1 MLFSGD
7 SNAKI
12 NIMVEKQKVSNSACE
27 KLLGVFLDIIC
38 KNVALNLNAISKC
51 YSIWISS
58 KSN

>member
-12 NIMVEKQKVSNSACE
+12 NTMVEKQKVSNSASE

-38 KNVALNLNAISKC
+38 KNVGLNLNAISKC
-51 YSIWISS
+51 YSIWIST